1 MAEIDAGLRVD
12 AARNRTRILA
22 AARDLF
28 ATHGPNVPMET
39 IAQHA
44 DVGIGTLYRRF
55 PHRSDLVCAVAVE
68 LWRQIAIEAKRA
80 EAEEVDAFA
89 ALGRYM
95 HRALD
100 IRISA
105 VMPQIVASLDL
116 SESDRG
122 LCDEAGS
129 LLESLVETAH
139 QEGDLDPEIRSGDI
153 GLLLIRFAR
162 PLPPP
167 IPLAISDE
175 MAHRHLEIVL
185 RGLRTSTGEAG
196 AKALPAPALSIRDLA
211 QIREQPEEDSS

>member
-95 HRALD
+95 HRARYPD
-100 IRISA
+100 QRGHA
-105 VMPQIVASLDL
+105 T
-116 SESDRG
+116 DRRLTRSFG
-122 LCDEAGS
+122 
-129 LLESLVETAH
+129 
-139 QEGDLDPEIRSGDI
+139 IRSGS
-153 GLLLIRFAR
+153 L
-162 PLPPP
+162 
-167 IPLAISDE
+167 
-175 MAHRHLEIVL
+175 
-185 RGLRTSTGEAG
+185 
-196 AKALPAPALSIRDLA
+196 
-211 QIREQPEEDSS
+211 